1 VSACLLAAAA
11 AGHASAAVPADE
23 PEPFVPGQVVAG
35 LAPGV
40 SPSDIGVAGAS
51 LIRSTPDHLTLAV
64 PPGYERQYIQTLL
77 GEPGVRYAE
86 LNYLAQPQVIPNDEK
101 YPLQWDMPM
110 IQAPEAWNDTLG
122 AGVTIAVLDTGV
134 AFENYANFAR
144 DPELSQ
150 TTFVDPYDATKDDLH
165 PNDDNGHGTH
175 VTGTLAQ
182 DWNDGAGVAGLA
194 PAAAIMPVKVCALS
208 GCSGDA
214 IAQGVRWA
222 VDHGAN
228 VINLSLGGPSLPNVE
243 REALQ
248 YAEQSGV
255 VVVAAAG
262 NGNAFVGDAT
272 LDYPARVDSVIAV
285 GAVDLAGE
293 LTHYSNYGKHEHGG
307 GLYIVAPGGD
317 NHADLNNDGNPD
329 GILQNTYA
337 TTCDGGTPNYTVFK
351 DCFLQGTSM
360 ATPHVTGVVA
370 LLLSKYPGL
379 TPEQVRT
386 VLACSA
392 RDAGPPGPDD
402 LYGAGIVQAAAAIRD
417 VDYDNIPDCLEARP
431 QLQLT
436 AGSGPV
442 EPGGAITIPVQAM
455 IVGGAIG
462 SYDVQFTIDS
472 PVAQAVGCTAQ
483 PGSTCSISD
492 TGSIVRIT
500 SGAAITGLTGAFNLA
515 EITLR
520 AGAATGSADLVLA
533 ASAGAVD
540 DFSRPPEVSVS
551 DGLVV
556 VKYVPQTISGD
567 VNCDGKV
574 TPSDVIQA
582 LGYSLGVSAA
592 FCWRYGD
599 INCNGAI
606 EAGDALAMLDFLS
619 GIAAALPSGCPGTG

>member
-1 VSACLLAAAA
+1 
-11 AGHASAAVPADE
+11 
-23 PEPFVPGQVVAG
+23 
-35 LAPGV
+35 
-40 SPSDIGVAGAS
+40 
-51 LIRSTPDHLTLAV
+51 
-64 PPGYERQYIQTLL
+64 
-77 GEPGVRYAE
+77 
-86 LNYLAQPQVIPNDEK
+86 
-101 YPLQWDMPM
+101 M

-134 AFENYANFAR
+134 AFENYGNFAR

-182 DWNDGAGVAGLA
+182 DWNDGVGVAGLA
-194 PAAAIMPVKVCALS
+194 PAAAIMPVKVCVQS

-228 VINLSLGGPSLPNVE
+228 VINMSLGGPSLPNVE

-248 YAEQSGV
+248 YAEDNGV

-262 NGNAFVGDAT
+262 NGNAFVGSAS

-285 GAVDLAGE
+285 GAVDFAGE

-307 GLYIVAPGGD
+307 GLYLVAPGG
-317 NHADLNNDGNPD
+317 NTHADLNNDGNPD
-329 GILQNTYA
+329 GILQSTYA

-370 LLLSKYPGL
+370 LLLSKFPGL

-402 LYGAGIVQAAAAIRD
+402 HYGAGIVQAGTALRD
-417 VDYDNIPDCLEARP
+417 TDYDKIPDCLEARP

-436 AGSGPV
+436 AGNGSV
-442 EPGGAITIPVQAM
+442 EPGGAITIPIQAVT
-455 IVGGAIG
+455 VGGAIG
-462 SYDVQFTIDS
+462 SYDVQLTIGS
-472 PVAQAVGCTAQ
+472 PVVQAVGCAAQ
-483 PGSTCSISD
+483 LGSTCSISD
-492 TGSIVRIT
+492 DGSIVRIT
-500 SGAAITGLTGAFNLA
+500 SGAGTSGLNGAFNVA
-515 EITLR
+515 EIMLR
-520 AGAATGSADLVLA
+520 AGEATGGADLLLA

-540 DFSRPPEVSVS
+540 DFSPPPEVSVS
-551 DGLVV
+551 NGLVA
-556 VKYVPQTISGD
+556 VKNVPQTISGD

-574 TPSDVIQA
+574 TPSDVMQA

-599 INCNGAI
+599 INCDGAI

-619 GIAAALPSGCPGTG
+619 GIEAALPSGCPGTG